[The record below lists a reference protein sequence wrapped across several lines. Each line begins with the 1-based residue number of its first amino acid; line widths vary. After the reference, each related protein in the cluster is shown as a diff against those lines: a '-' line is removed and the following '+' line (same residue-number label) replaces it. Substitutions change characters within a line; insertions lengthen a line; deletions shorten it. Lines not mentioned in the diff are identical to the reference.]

1 MGKGTGFEKFEKTLM
16 GESPIDLSLKRTAAT
31 EPAAGPAG
39 QEGRGDDVKPAPVA
53 KEPAAEPAVETSKE
67 PEKEF
72 QFGVHVDQVTRQRID
87 ELKFKT
93 GMKIRELIIEA
104 VADLYVK
111 KIG

>member
-16 GESPIDLSLKRTAAT
+16 GESPIDLSLKRAAAK
-31 EPAAGPAG
+31 EPAAEPAG

-53 KEPAAEPAVETSKE
+53 KEPAVETPKE